1 LNRFKKYVGLEDT
14 QKFISIIL
22 ISGVILSTFFVIV
35 GGIFYLIKSGN
46 ALPKYHIF
54 RGEPAGLKSITGI
67 IKNLFSLRS
76 EDVIQFGLLL
86 LMLTPVARVL
96 FTFVN
101 FLHEKD
107 YIYVLVAFIVLSV
120 LCFSLISGGA

>member
-1 LNRFKKYVGLEDT
+1 MERIKKYVRIEDT

-22 ISGVILSTFFVIV
+22 ITGVILSTFFVIA
-35 GGIFYLIKSGN
+35 GGVFYLISSGSSI
-46 ALPKYHIF
+46 PKYHIF
-54 RGEPAGLKSITGI
+54 RGEPAELKSITGI
-67 IKNLFSLRS
+67 IKNVLSLRS

-96 FTFVN
+96 FTFIT

-107 YIYVLVAFIVLSV
+107 YTYVLVAFIVLSV